1 MSKQVPVVLEGELVV
16 PFSQLNPIEL
26 DFFSVMLAEDD
37 IKSFWLPSKNV
48 EKAIPYP
55 IYTYWVDYL
64 HLAQDQPNAMQ
75 EV

>member
-26 DFFSVMLAEDD
+26 AFFRVMLGEND
-37 IKSFWLPSKNV
+37 IKYIWLTSKIV
-48 EKAIPYP
+48 EKTIPYP
-55 IYTYWVDYL
+55 TYTYWADYL
-64 HLAQDQPNAMQ
+64 QLSQDQPNAMQ

>member
-26 DFFSVMLAEDD
+26 SFFSVMLGESD
-37 IKSFWLPSKNV
+37 IKCIWLTSKNA
-48 EKAIPYP
+48 EKTIPYP
-55 IYTYWVDYL
+55 IYTYWADYL
-64 HLAQDQPNAMQ
+64 QLAKDQPNAMQ

>member
-16 PFSQLNPIEL
+16 PFSQLNPREL
-26 DFFSVMLAEDD
+26 TFFRVMLGEND
-37 IKSFWLPSKNV
+37 IKCIWLTPKIV

-55 IYTYWVDYL
+55 TYTYWADYL
-64 HLAQDQPNAMQ
+64 QLSQDQPNAMQ